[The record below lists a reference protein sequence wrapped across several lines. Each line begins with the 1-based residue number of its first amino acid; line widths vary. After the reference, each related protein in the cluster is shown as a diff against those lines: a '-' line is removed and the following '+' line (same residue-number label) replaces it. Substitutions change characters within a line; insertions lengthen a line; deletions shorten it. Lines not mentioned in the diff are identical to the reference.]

1 MIEVTR
7 LNGGKIVLNA
17 DLIEYVESTPDTII
31 ALTTGKKYIV
41 KEDVAAV
48 VEKVKEYHRQV
59 SPLFGRR
66 TPRTLEDGTMEEV

>member
-31 ALTTGKKYIV
+31 ALTSGKKYIV
-41 KEDVAAV
+41 LEDVAAV

-66 TPRTLEDGTMEEV
+66 PPRIQDDGTLEEA